1 MSIITKE
8 IKIFFYSNFNNEKIE
23 FELSKLYNETK
34 EDGKIVKLNTT
45 GLNKL
50 PYFTLSVKYPKDKLL
65 NNLKTYQERV
75 EFFFNKKKFENIL
88 FLSVDK
94 SEFSVNDEPSVIGE
108 HNVMVMIELLFPTKF
123 TVINN
128 FHTSYDHVFDKSSL
142 ERMIINPLTQK
153 NYSYLKLSDGKI
165 YTFIRLVWLND
176 LLNHPKY
183 KELLDSFI
191 IFWNWYKREINKISK
206 NENENIINQT
216 AKLIVDVLDDIN
228 KKINEIKPIP
238 KIKINDNV
246 GYTIEYL
253 KNLKTFLDKKN
264 LTEIENLERKKFLRY
279 SNSPIIKIDI
289 KTKTNLEEINKNINI
304 IITENKNKPSKMK
317 EYEDLIKTSDKIKNS
332 SKSPFGEYRNF
343 ISFKNKYTIGNFNYP
358 KYISTNEK
366 LKDFFNTDALDENV
380 KTFFNIF
387 EKIYNI
393 FIAGTSDK
401 LTPDEETTLKD
412 IMNTSVNIVYPDN
425 NSYVSSYSNASYYEI
440 YIMADFIQGKVDDSN
455 SNKIFCPYVG
465 DYLGNMFELLFQLQ
479 LYGKSDKQD
488 IYRWDITRN
497 RVTFSIENLELKTGE
512 MKDQSDKPMGKNNR
526 TNENYN
532 QKFNQNVN
540 QNANNR
546 PNTKKKINDT
556 KFLYDVNTNNK
567 ELNKIIEKLKNYQI
581 YINESSLSS
590 DIKKYNEKLYDI
602 IADTYVDEANYDK
615 KLAEKIKKLNY
626 ELKAENE
633 IKNKGI
639 EDTEKQNNFDPNKV
653 IKMEKDVLL
662 NELYIEILNKLYEI
676 EDKKNKNISVGGTKK
691 RRVFRKKYQTYKKYR
706 L

>member
-1 MSIITKE
+1 
-8 IKIFFYSNFNNEKIE
+8 
-23 FELSKLYNETK
+23 
-34 EDGKIVKLNTT
+34 
-45 GLNKL
+45 
-50 PYFTLSVKYPKDKLL
+50 
-65 NNLKTYQERV
+65 
-75 EFFFNKKKFENIL
+75 
-88 FLSVDK
+88 
-94 SEFSVNDEPSVIGE
+94 
-108 HNVMVMIELLFPTKF
+108 
-123 TVINN
+123 
-128 FHTSYDHVFDKSSL
+128 
-142 ERMIINPLTQK
+142 
-153 NYSYLKLSDGKI
+153 
-165 YTFIRLVWLND
+165 